1 MLSKKQNLL
10 ETIRGGNPDR
20 FVNQYEAFQL
30 LMATPLEVKHPV
42 FIEPGQEVKD
52 AWGIT
57 FCWPEGTPGRFPVH
71 TEETLVV
78 KDITRWKDYVKMPSL
93 DFTEEDWEPL
103 VKAANEIDRSEHF
116 VTGTKFTGLFE
127 MCHYLLG
134 IEECLI
140 NFYEEPEAMHELI
153 DYLTE
158 YELKHAEQIC
168 KHFKIDA
175 LFHHDD
181 WGTQKSTFMSKDM
194 FREFFLES
202 YKKIYKYYK
211 DHGVEVIVHHSD
223 SYCETFVPEMIE
235 MGIDIWQGALSTNN
249 ISKIINEYGDKITIM
264 GGIDN
269 GKIDREDWSKEKILK
284 EVENVCNLYG
294 KKFFIPCATM
304 GGPMSS
310 YEGVYEAVSEA
321 IDIVSNKIFNK
332 IPFNA

>member
-78 KDITRWKDYVKMPSL
+78 KDITRWRDYVKMPSL
-93 DFTEEDWEPL
+93 DFNEEDWEPL
-103 VKAANEIDRSEHF
+103 VKAANEIDRNEYF

-158 YELKHAEQIC
+158 YELKHAEQVC

-211 DHGVEVIVHHSD
+211 NHGVEVIVHHSD

-249 ISKIINEYGDKITIM
+249 IPKIINEYGDKITIM

-269 GKIDREDWSKEKILK
+269 GKIDREDWSKEKILEETEK
-284 EVENVCNLYG
+284 VCNLYG

-310 YEGVYEAVSEA
+310 YEGVYESVSEA
-321 IDIVSNKIFNK
+321 IDIVSDKMFNK
-332 IPFNA
+332 ISFNA

>member
-10 ETIRGGNPDR
+10 ETIRGGKPDR

-30 LMATPLEVKHPV
+30 QMATPLEVKYPV
-42 FIEPGQEVKD
+42 FIEPGQTVKD

-57 FCWPEGTPGRFPVH
+57 YCWPEGTPGRFPVH
-71 TEETLVV
+71 TEETLVI
-78 KDITRWKDYVKMPSL
+78 KDITRWQDYVKMPSL
-93 DFTEEDWEPL
+93 EFSEEEWKPL
-103 VKAANEIDRSEHF
+103 VEAANEIDRNEYF
-116 VTGTKFTGLFE
+116 VTGTKFSGLFE

-140 NFYEEPEAMHELI
+140 NFYEEPEHMHELI
-153 DYLTE
+153 EYLTE

-211 DHGVEVIVHHSD
+211 DNGVEVIVHHSD
-223 SYCETFVPEMIE
+223 SYCETLVPEMIE

-249 ISKIINEYGDKITIM
+249 IAKIIKEYGDKITIM

-269 GKIDREDWSKEKILK
+269 GKIDRVDWSKEKVLA
-284 EVENVCNLYG
+284 EVEKVCELYG
-294 KKFFIPCATM
+294 KKFFIPCGTM

-310 YEGVYEAVSEA
+310 YEGVYEAISEA
-321 IDIVSNKIFNK
+321 IDIVSSKMFK
-332 IPFNA
+332 